1 MIDDSAAAPAGA
13 PASTPDPE
21 DLKRQLEATGD
32 YRVLRRLRE
41 VPEFTP
47 ANERPKHVA
56 VYIDTETTGLEV
68 GRDKV
73 IELAMVAFEYDLE
86 GNVYRVLRTNS
97 QLEDPGRPLPQE
109 IVNLTGL
116 TDADLAGQQISETEV
131 SEFLEDARLVVAHN
145 AAFDRPF
152 VEKRL
157 PQFAALPWAC
167 TIADIGWRDLGFSSA
182 SMDYLAYRHGF
193 FFEGHRALIDS
204 QAGVRILASAENGTG
219 RTAMALLRENALQ
232 NSVKLWAEN
241 SPFDSKDAL
250 RERRY
255 RWNPEARVWWTQIP
269 EEQHAAELE
278 WLAANVYGR
287 KVELPYFRVTARER
301 YSLRVPSH
309 IPADAPRL

>member
-1 MIDDSAAAPAGA
+1 MFEDSAAAPAG
-13 PASTPDPE
+13 TPDAE
-21 DLKRQLEATGD
+21 DLIRQLEATGD

-41 VPEFTP
+41 VPEFSP
-47 ANERPKHVA
+47 ASDVPKHVA
-56 VYIDTETTGLEV
+56 VFLDTETTGLEV

-86 GNVYRVLRTNS
+86 GNVYRVLRTS
-97 QLEDPGRPLPQE
+97 TQLEDPGRPLPQE

-116 TDADLAGQQISETEV
+116 TDADLAGQRISDDEV
-131 SEFLEDARLVVAHN
+131 SLFLEDVRLVVAHN

-167 TIADIGWRDLGFSSA
+167 TIVDIGWRDLGFSSA

-204 QAGVRILASAENGTG
+204 QAGVRILASGENGTG
-219 RTAMALLRENALQ
+219 RTAMALLRENALL
-232 NSVKLWAEN
+232 NSVRLWAEN
-241 SPFDSKDAL
+241 SPFDSKDVL

-255 RWNPEARVWWTQIP
+255 RWNPEARAWWTQIP

-301 YSLRVPSH
+301 YSLRVPSL
-309 IPADAPRL
+309 IPPDATRM